1 VRQAYFLHNRVVMQV
16 ELTDSA
22 KGDSPGTA
30 SRAAQKCRR
39 KFLRFFPG
47 GFRDETYI
55 DWERD
60 YKWQAHQRWMASLD
74 KTAFRKLIERG
85 RFDDAAASAVRIE
98 SRTNLLFSF
107 EKMALRDAIKGRGA
121 QLFAEG
127 LYEWLH
133 GRGKLQQ
140 KFERWCDVVAGLP
153 RRQTR
158 VLTWPLVTV
167 FGFIAQPDSHM
178 FLKPMVT
185 RTAAREYGFD
195 FNYKSKPNWATYESL
210 LEFAATVKRD
220 VRDLK
225 PRDMLDL
232 QSFIWVQ
239 GSDEYD

>member
-1 VRQAYFLHNRVVMQV
+1 MQLERSQSGRASGRAISNR
-16 ELTDSA
+16 SA
-22 KGDSPGTA
+22 L
-30 SRAAQKCRR
+30 KCRR

-60 YKWQAHQRWMASLD
+60 YKWDAHQRWLESLH
-74 KTAFRKLIERG
+74 KTKFRKLLDEG
-85 RFDDAAASAVRIE
+85 RFEEAASTAVRIE

-121 QLFAEG
+121 RMFAEG

-133 GRGKLQQ
+133 NPGGMQHQ
-140 KFERWCDVVAGLP
+140 FERWCDVVASLP

-167 FGFIAQPDSHM
+167 FGFIAEPDTHM

-185 RTAAREYGFD
+185 RTAAREYGFN
-195 FNYKSKPNWATYESL
+195 FHYRPKPNWATYESL

-220 VRDLK
+220 NRDLK
-225 PRDMLDL
+225 PRDMIDL

-239 GSDEYD
+239 GSDEY

>member
-1 VRQAYFLHNRVVMQV
+1 MQV
-16 ELTDSA
+16 ELTDST
-22 KGDSPGTA
+22 KRKSA
-30 SRAAQKCRR
+30 STTNRAAVKCRR

-47 GFRDETYI
+47 GFRDETYV

-60 YKWQAHQRWMASLD
+60 YKWEAHQRWMESLD
-74 KTAFRKLIERG
+74 KAVFKKMLNAEQ
-85 RFDDAAASAVRIE
+85 FEEAAGTAVRIE

-121 QLFAEG
+121 QMFAEG
-127 LYEWLH
+127 LYAWLH
-133 GRGKLQQ
+133 GPGDLRS
-140 KFERWCDVVAGLP
+140 KFESWCDVVASLP

-167 FGFIAQPDSHM
+167 FGFIAQPDTHM

-185 RTAAREYGFD
+185 RTAAREYGFE
-195 FNYKSKPNWATYESL
+195 FRYTSKPSWPTYESL
-210 LEFAATVKRD
+210 LQFAATVKRD

-225 PRDMLDL
+225 PRDMIDL